1 MGIDAQVLKDL
12 SRTEPE
18 KATIA
23 MVVSAQTTVMKVMEE
38 RWGEKY
44 LSTFASRSA
53 MSGPFSRLD
62 KPDFLS
68 GKTSENKRTQSVWT
82 MFFAFFRRSG
92 IFIKYMKMAK
102 IRKQFELYLTTIGR
116 DPQCYRKEGWS
127 DIKAIQ
133 LDSGLT
139 HDIVYHRRRHNG
151 SYIVGEFVLNDF
163 RFWREIECFK
173 RQATYL
179 SNSAGYN
186 AMDEEM
192 LRDKARLICDQ
203 FLSSPIL
210 PRCRV
215 NVTMEMA
222 SNVIEKVKL
231 GMIDQT
237 LFYECATRVFP
248 LLIHHWS
255 HFCNKRHKYVPK
267 RQLVSLRR
275 QLVLQKRRD
284 NLSVKLNRSVTAKP
298 SLNMNMDNTPLIDY
312 NEPSRF
318 HDCWQNASKTLGAV
332 LVFHQF
338 KLVSFQTI
346 HQS

>member
-1 MGIDAQVLKDL
+1 
-12 SRTEPE
+12 
-18 KATIA
+18 
-23 MVVSAQTTVMKVMEE
+23 MVVSAQTAVMKVMEE

-44 LSTFASRSA
+44 LSTFASTRSA
-53 MSGPFSRLD
+53 VFSRLD

-68 GKTSENKRTQSVWT
+68 GKSTSENKRTRSVWT
-82 MFFAFFRRSG
+82 MFFSFFRRSA
-92 IFIKYMKMAK
+92 IFIKYMKVAK
-102 IRKQFELYLTTIGR
+102 TRKQFELFLSTIGR
-116 DPQCYRKEGWS
+116 DPKCYRREGWS
-127 DIKAIQ
+127 DIKAVQ

-173 RQATYL
+173 RQAVYL
-179 SNSAGYN
+179 SNSSGYN
-186 AMDEEM
+186 AGDEEM

-210 PRCRV
+210 PKCRV
-215 NVTMEMA
+215 NVTVEMA

-255 HFCNKRHKYVPK
+255 HFANQRHQYVPK
-267 RQLVSLRR
+267 RQLVELRR
-275 QLVLQKRRD
+275 RLVLQKRRD
-284 NLSVKLNRSVTAKP
+284 KLSVKVAKP
-298 SLNMNMDNTPLIDY
+298 IMNMDNTPLIDY
-312 NEPSRF
+312 NEPRRF
-318 HDCWQNASKTLGAV
+318 HDCWHNASKTLGQ
-332 LVFHQF
+332 LVFT
-338 KLVSFQTI
+338 LIQTRT
-346 HQS
+346 